1 MRLAVPTIA
10 LLIGLSV
17 HAAHL
22 EAQGTIV
29 ILVRH
34 AEKASSSG
42 DPGLTSDGEARARAL
57 ADAVQHFRLDGVV
70 VSEYRR
76 TQATAAPAA
85 VARGLVP
92 IVVPVGPTVVAHAES
107 VAAAIRRFPPHSTVL
122 VVGHSNTLGPII
134 AALGGPATR
143 DLCDAEYAT
152 MFVLTTSESGAPA
165 RLLRTSVGAPDPATA
180 TACAHSAP
188 PTVTVQASPTSQ
200 LLVGL
205 FPVNDRVVWAS
216 GAGGTYVLTTD
227 GGNHWRAGVVPGAE
241 GLQFRDVHATDSLT
255 AWLLSIGFG
264 DTSRVYHTTDGGQ
277 HWDMQ
282 FINRDPAAFYDCF
295 AFWDPR
301 HAIAIG
307 DGVRG
312 RAPILLTVD
321 GGVHWEILPIEA
333 QPVVDSAEGSPAASG
348 TCVAAQGRGNA
359 WFGTIGSPRGARVFR
374 TTDGGH
380 SWQGSV
386 TPVGNASAGSG
397 VASLAFRDASHGFAG
412 GGDTQRIARTDD
424 GGRTWVSVGEPTF
437 AGGVYGLA
445 VAPGSRGALVAVG
458 RSGSSISWDDG
469 QSWQSLDAGDSWSVA
484 FASANTGWMVGAR
497 GRIAKIGG
505 NP

>member
-1 MRLAVPTIA
+1 MRAVAPAVA

-29 ILVRH
+29 VLVRH
-34 AEKASSSG
+34 AEKASASG

-57 ADAVQHFRLDGVV
+57 ADALQRFRLDGVV
-70 VSEYRR
+70 VSQYRR
-76 TQATAAPAA
+76 TQATASPAA
-85 VARGLVP
+85 IARGLVP
-92 IVVPVGPTVVAHAES
+92 VVVPVGTTVAAHADS
-107 VAAAIRRFPPHSTVL
+107 VAAAVRRFPPRSAVL

-134 AALGGPATR
+134 AALGGPATS

-152 MFVLTTSESGAPA
+152 MFVLAISEDGAPA
-165 RLLRTSVGAPDPATA
+165 RLLRASVGTPDPATA
-180 TACAHSAP
+180 TACQHPVTPA
-188 PTVTVQASPTSQ
+188 VTVQASPTSQ

-205 FPVNDRVVWAS
+205 FPVNERVVWAS
-216 GAGGTYVLTTD
+216 GAGGTYVVTTD
-227 GGNHWRAGVVPGAE
+227 GGDHWRAGVVPGAE

-255 AWLLSIGFG
+255 AWLLAIGFA
-264 DTSRVYHTTDGGQ
+264 DSSRVYHTTDGGRSWQ
-277 HWDMQ
+277 MQ
-282 FINRDPAAFYDCF
+282 FVNRDPGAFYDCF

-301 HAIAIG
+301 RAIAIS

-312 RAPILLTVD
+312 RAPILLTAD
-321 GGVHWEILPIEA
+321 GGVRWEILPAEA

-348 TCVAAQGRGNA
+348 TCVVAHGLGNA

-374 TTDGGH
+374 TTDGGR
-380 SWQGSV
+380 SWQGTV
-386 TPVGNASAGSG
+386 TPIGSGSAGSG
-397 VASLAFRDASHGFAG
+397 VASLAFRDALHGFAG
-412 GGDTQRIARTDD
+412 GGDTRRIARTDD

-469 QSWQSLDAGDSWSVA
+469 QSWRSLDAGDSWSVA
-484 FASANTGWMVGAR
+484 FASADTGWMVGAR